1 MIRRRI
7 MQKYLLVSLKIINET
22 TCYLY
27 PQYEYGEDGIS
38 LYPINNKKDEF
49 PDMGTIY
56 LPKAPEEN
64 LNKYLYKLF
73 KVAFDT
79 ENVASNYNEFDLYSR
94 KSKYYLRTTDIVELS
109 MNELI
114 EVIECDK
121 SLEEILKD
129 KSNRFI
135 RVPFLPLNKKILI
148 KNGGWCYGPF
158 KYSVE
163 DDTECVIKLIPES
176 YEIEKYNYEEVKQ
189 FTFEAQ
195 VTSNYEDPQK
205 EFIRDLY
212 VLENEIKLE
221 DTIPFVDNETIM
233 QECIDI
239 LSESASISDVA
250 NNGVNTLKNIKK
262 LIEKFPD
269 SSKQHDI
276 LTEENVDRIL
286 GLVKEF
292 NHLDKYKDIIIEQ
305 YYSSGKV
312 SEEEKADYVERH
324 PELITSVIE
333 NSVEYKKQMSLLND
347 EKQTLETEISELK
360 QKKDKEYLTLQ
371 EIQENNKKYTDEVL
385 ETIKN
390 EIESLKREKKD
401 LVNKSAVLKE
411 QNDLAENQK
420 NKLKREIN
428 DLNIDIKSKV
438 LDWLESKRDDDII
451 GLLVS
456 EFGNYKVPISS
467 NEQLSYDIAS
477 YDSAEKIINRI
488 DTYFKKAKRE
498 ITKDDVINYLILISS
513 NFITVFGGQPGT
525 GKTSTCNILA
535 KALGVEKERYADI
548 SVGRGWSSSR
558 DLVGYYNPLT
568 HCIEKS
574 QPKFSSCLETMT
586 VESETALCD
595 AMYLVLLDEANLSQ
609 IEHYWSEF
617 NKISDDFAGKVIQLS
632 EETKYTLTE
641 ELRFVATINYDHTT
655 EILSP
660 RFLDRAWIIMLDQI
674 NCNELFGSSAE
685 TVTINNAETMISYSD
700 LKKFFTIEC
709 PDVKNKQLSPLAKEI
724 LTIFVEKFKNVGHII
739 SPRSLIGMK
748 NYCIVAEHYMTDE
761 KQKAVDYAIAQKLLS
776 QIDGNGKR
784 YLEFLENLSELCE
797 EHMLSKCSKILSKI
811 IENGKQEHNYFN
823 YFNL

>member
-1 MIRRRI
+1 
-7 MQKYLLVSLKIINET
+7 MQKYLLVSLKIMNET

-27 PQYEYGEDGIS
+27 PQYEYGEDGKT
-38 LYPINNKKDEF
+38 LYPINNKKEEF

-56 LPKAPEEN
+56 LPKTSDED
-64 LNKYLYKLF
+64 LNKYLNKLF
-73 KVAFDT
+73 KVVFDT
-79 ENVASNYNEFDLYSR
+79 ENVASNYNEYDLYSR

-114 EVIECDK
+114 EVIKVDK

-148 KNGGWCYGPF
+148 ENDGWCYGPF

-163 DDTECVIKLIPES
+163 DDLERIIKIIPES

-205 EFIRDLY
+205 EFIKDLY

-250 NNGVNTLKNIKK
+250 NNGINTLKNIKK

-276 LTEENVDRIL
+276 LNEENIDRIL

-292 NHLDKYKDIIIEQ
+292 NDLDKYKDIIVEQ
-305 YYSSGKV
+305 YYNSGKV
-312 SEEEKADYVERH
+312 SEEEKAGYVERH
-324 PELITSVIE
+324 PELIKSVIE
-333 NSVEYKKQMSLLND
+333 NSVEYKKQINLLND
-347 EKQTLETEISELK
+347 EKQILETEISELK
-360 QKKDKEYLTLQ
+360 KKRDKEYLNLQ

-390 EIESLKREKKD
+390 EIESLKQEKKE

-456 EFGNYKVPISS
+456 EFGNYKVPTSS
-467 NEQLSYDIAS
+467 KEQLSYDIAS
-477 YDSAEKIINRI
+477 YDSAEKIISRI
-488 DTYFKKAKRE
+488 DTYFKQAKRE
-498 ITKDDVINYLILISS
+498 ITEDDIINYLILISS

-558 DLVGYYNPLT
+558 DLVGYY
-568 HCIEKS
+568 
-574 QPKFSSCLETMT
+574 
-586 VESETALCD
+586 
-595 AMYLVLLDEANLSQ
+595 
-609 IEHYWSEF
+609 
-617 NKISDDFAGKVIQLS
+617 
-632 EETKYTLTE
+632 
-641 ELRFVATINYDHTT
+641 
-655 EILSP
+655 
-660 RFLDRAWIIMLDQI
+660 
-674 NCNELFGSSAE
+674 
-685 TVTINNAETMISYSD
+685 
-700 LKKFFTIEC
+700 
-709 PDVKNKQLSPLAKEI
+709 
-724 LTIFVEKFKNVGHII
+724 
-739 SPRSLIGMK
+739 
-748 NYCIVAEHYMTDE
+748 
-761 KQKAVDYAIAQKLLS
+761 
-776 QIDGNGKR
+776 
-784 YLEFLENLSELCE
+784 
-797 EHMLSKCSKILSKI
+797 
-811 IENGKQEHNYFN
+811 
-823 YFNL
+823 